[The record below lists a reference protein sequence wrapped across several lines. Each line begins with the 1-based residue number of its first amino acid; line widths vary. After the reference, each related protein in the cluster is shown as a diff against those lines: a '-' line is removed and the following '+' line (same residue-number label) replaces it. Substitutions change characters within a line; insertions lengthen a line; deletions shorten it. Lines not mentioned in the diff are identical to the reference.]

1 MQRPSTTAML
11 RYARLAAAL
20 LFAVY
25 AVLLAT
31 HAPQGFPTG
40 PQAHSF
46 WPWLADKPLNED
58 GFYML
63 TVADNFATGH
73 GLAYNFG
80 PPVTGIQPLSTLI
93 FAAIAFLVHHGGG
106 DRWTLI
112 RVILLFG
119 AATHLLFAW
128 LIARFAAGL
137 APATQ
142 SPLVKT
148 LAFYLLL
155 CDLTVFRLQ
164 TCGLETGI
172 YLCLLAACITLWHSL
187 VVSPATRTFVLFG
200 IVGGLTGLARID
212 FGLLYAFLLLYLL
225 IKRIG
230 SPWQT
235 MLSGALALIIVLPWF
250 LYVRHITGGW
260 MPTSGSVES
269 GFAHHGFDRVIAWS
283 LALLAHLAPWSYA
296 AIHHTATTAIAL
308 VSVVVLFLLLRNAP
322 HTRATLAT
330 PNLRNTL
337 LPWAIAVAVL
347 SLVYA
352 VAFQSTFFYVRYFVP
367 ALLITVPVIALLLSE
382 QTILQ
387 RRPLIPLLAIAL
399 LFSAQLFTT
408 LHRGGFGNPR
418 FLAAAYILR
427 TYPGVHVGAWQ
438 SGVIGYLD
446 PNAENLDGKLSAAAY
461 HATMT
466 RTLDTF
472 IDSEGI
478 NVLTDWPGYVHGV
491 LPASYLNREWQPC
504 PHPRPNADDVCY
516 IRKSFLA
523 THPEYQ

>member
-1 MQRPSTTAML
+1 MQRNSTDDML
-11 RYARLAAAL
+11 RYARIAATL

-31 HAPQGFPTG
+31 HSPQGFPAG
-40 PQAHSF
+40 PATHSF

-80 PPVTGIQPLSTLI
+80 PPVTGIQPLSTFV
-93 FAAIAFLVHHGGG
+93 FAAIAFLVHHSGG

-112 RVILLFG
+112 RFILLFG

-128 LIARFAAGL
+128 LIARFAAVL
-137 APATQ
+137 APASQ
-142 SPLVKT
+142 RPFVKT
-148 LAFYLLL
+148 LAFFLLL

-172 YLCLLAACITLWHSL
+172 YLCLLAACVTLWHSL
-187 VVSPATRTFVLFG
+187 VSTPSTRTFVLFG
-200 IVGGLTGLARID
+200 IIGGFAGLARID
-212 FGLLYAFLLLYLL
+212 FGLVYAFLLLYLL
-225 IKRIG
+225 VKRIG
-230 SPWQT
+230 TPWQT
-235 MLSGALALIIVLPWF
+235 LLSGALALLIVSPWF

-269 GFAHHGFDRVIAWS
+269 GFAHQGFDRFIAWS

-296 AIHHTATTAIAL
+296 AISHTATTALAL
-308 VSVVVLFLLLRNAP
+308 ASVVILLLLLRNAP
-322 HTRATLAT
+322 QTRALLET
-330 PNLRNTL
+330 PAVRNTL
-337 LPWAIAVAVL
+337 LPWAVAMAAL
-347 SLVYA
+347 SVVYA
-352 VAFQSTFFYVRYFVP
+352 VTFQSTFFYVRYFVP
-367 ALLITVPVIALLLSE
+367 SLLVTVPVIALLLSE
-382 QTILQ
+382 QVFLQ
-387 RRPLIPLLAIAL
+387 RRPLLPLVAL
-399 LFSAQLFTT
+399 TVLFSAQLLAT

-418 FLAAAYILR
+418 FLAGAYLVR
-427 TYPGVHVGAWQ
+427 TFPGVHIGAWQ

-446 PNAENLDGKLSAAAY
+446 PDAENLDGKLSAAAY
-461 HATMT
+461 HATMNH
-466 RTLDTF
+466 TLDSF
-472 IDSEGI
+472 IDTEGI
-478 NVLTDWPGYVHGV
+478 NVLTDWSGYIHVA
-491 LPASYLNREWQPC
+491 LPDTYLDRYWQPC

-523 THPEYQ
+523 THPEFR